1 MIPLLTAADVAD
13 LLKVETKWVER
24 RAAADKKKPE
34 VPPEIPSVK
43 VGHYRRFRL
52 EDIETYIAK
61 HTSADPF
68 TRSTRSKAGAR

>member
-24 RAAADKKKPE
+24 RAAANKKKPE

-52 EDIETYIAK
+52 EDVETYIAK
-61 HTSADPF
+61 HSTADPMQ
-68 TRSTRSKAGAR
+68 RSTRSKAGAR